1 MLNETTTNKLYHQLV
16 DSISKLKQIGFSR
29 EMAVIVGGD
38 SLSKIT
44 KKGNEKM
51 LDEFI

>member
-1 MLNETTTNKLYHQLV
+1 
-16 DSISKLKQIGFSR
+16 
-29 EMAVIVGGD
+29 MAVIVGGD